1 MNDPTAGDL
10 ELHFSGVGSVTL
22 AQKHTEAIGIISD
35 LEQVPVQ
42 NGLQTGTE
50 NIKFWGFFSAF
61 HLMKVWTVCLKQAG
75 GFSTTQFSC
84 GSCSTA

>member
-22 AQKHTEAIGIISD
+22 AQKHTEAIRIISD
-35 LEQVPVQ
+35 LEQVQVQ

-50 NIKFWGFFSAF
+50 NIKFWGFFQHF
-61 HLMKVWTVCLKQAG
+61 T
-75 GFSTTQFSC
+75 
-84 GSCSTA
+84 